1 MERISKTIIVVVNSS
16 KRVTDMLLRHLE
28 TIVNPGD
35 RIEFLIKY
43 RHEIVPWFF
52 AHVALMHTGLETAV
66 ACEERRTRDL
76 WDMQKSHLERDVAAP
91 ARRIFSRVGVEV
103 NVQIYSGPLSSVLK
117 SCLKK
122 GEIVVVVRA
131 SWRPGRIKIVPASMR
146 DWFVFRGRKP
156 RPILVVQ
163 GRDQFAER

>member
-1 MERISKTIIVVVNSS
+1 MEPISKTIIVVLNSS

-35 RIEFLIKY
+35 RIELLIRY

-76 WDMQKSHLERDVAAP
+76 WDVQKSHLERDVAAP
-91 ARRIFSRVGVEV
+91 ARRIFSRIGVDV

-117 SCLKK
+117 SYLEK
-122 GEIVVVVRA
+122 GEIVVVVSA
-131 SWRPGRIKIVPASMR
+131 SWWPGRIKIVPASLR

-156 RPILVVQ
+156 PPILVVH